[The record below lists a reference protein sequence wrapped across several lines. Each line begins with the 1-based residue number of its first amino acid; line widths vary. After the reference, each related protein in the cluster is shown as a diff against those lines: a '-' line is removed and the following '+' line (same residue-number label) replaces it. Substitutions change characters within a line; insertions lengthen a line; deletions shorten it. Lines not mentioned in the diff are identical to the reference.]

1 MCLRERIAHTLLKL
15 SLYIILLLFINFL
28 GVWPRV
34 HPKSLKVGHGGTLDH
49 TATGILGTKPLR
61 SIIIYVGVTYHYIIT
76 FPLGWLILW

>member
-1 MCLRERIAHTLLKL
+1 MCFLEWKTHTLLKL
-15 SLYIILLLFINFL
+15 SLYIILLLLVNFL

-49 TATGILGTKPLR
+49 TATGILGTEPLR
-61 SIIIYVGVTYHYIIT
+61 SIIIYVEVTYPYIIT